1 MTETVETLKLIA
13 ERVPPSDRW
22 ALITDRNTVY
32 PSLIETLNAYHV
44 LATIKPRAYRLEPIN
59 GKIYAILESV
69 QEAPQPKKYNLYG
82 DYD

>member
-13 ERVPPSDRW
+13 ERVPPGDNW
-22 ALITDRNTVY
+22 IMMGTKY

-69 QEAPQPKKYNLYG
+69 QEVPQPKKYNLYG